1 MGIEQFDQLGKVG
14 QRSREAVDLVD
25 HDDVDL
31 AGADIVQ
38 KPLQVGTIGRSSGIA
53 AIVIA
58 RADQCPA
65 GMGLALDIGRGCLEL
80 RIQRIK
86 ILILIL
92 LATSTLKVG
101 DATVFFFCGVVA
113 LTLAEYT
120 VHRFLLHDIVPRQH
134 RIHHAHPQDPID
146 KIFWQ
151 IWVGFAVVY
160 LMTGGVV
167 LAGALVAY
175 AWYLFV
181 HYCAHH
187 NPSALPPFLL
197 KHHRDHHRFA
207 NRNYGVTTTLWDHVF
222 RTMLR

>member
-1 MGIEQFDQLGKVG
+1 M
-14 QRSREAVDLVD
+14 LVAAEPTTERGRIRRPLKKQSS
-25 HDDVDL
+25 HVPSAPYRRTQTMLWSIQPPYSVSTMTAIIYFGEIAFTAIL
-31 AGADIVQ
+31 AI
-38 KPLQVGTIGRSSGIA
+38 
-53 AIVIA
+53 
-58 RADQCPA
+58 
-65 GMGLALDIGRGCLEL
+65 
-80 RIQRIK
+80 
-86 ILILIL
+86 IL

-101 DATVFFFCGVVA
+101 DATVLFFCGVVA

-120 VHRFLLHDIVPRQH
+120 IHRFLLHDVAPRQH

-207 NRNYGVTTTLWDHVF
+207 NRNYGVTTTLWDNVF
-222 RTMLR
+222 RTLLR

>member
-1 MGIEQFDQLGKVG
+1 M
-14 QRSREAVDLVD
+14 
-25 HDDVDL
+25 
-31 AGADIVQ
+31 
-38 KPLQVGTIGRSSGIA
+38 
-53 AIVIA
+53 
-58 RADQCPA
+58 
-65 GMGLALDIGRGCLEL
+65 
-80 RIQRIK
+80 
-86 ILILIL
+86 
-92 LATSTLKVG
+92 
-101 DATVFFFCGVVA
+101 
-113 LTLAEYT
+113 
-120 VHRFLLHDIVPRQH
+120 
-134 RIHHAHPQDPID
+134 D

-197 KHHRDHHRFA
+197 KHHHDHHRFA

-222 RTMLR
+222 RTLLR

>member
-1 MGIEQFDQLGKVG
+1 
-14 QRSREAVDLVD
+14 
-25 HDDVDL
+25 
-31 AGADIVQ
+31 
-38 KPLQVGTIGRSSGIA
+38 
-53 AIVIA
+53 
-58 RADQCPA
+58 
-65 GMGLALDIGRGCLEL
+65 
-80 RIQRIK
+80 
-86 ILILIL
+86 
-92 LATSTLKVG
+92 
-101 DATVFFFCGVVA
+101 
-113 LTLAEYT
+113 LAEYAI
-120 VHRFLLHDIVPRQH
+120 HRFLLHDIAPRQH

-222 RTMLR
+222 RTLLQ

>member
-1 MGIEQFDQLGKVG
+1 M
-14 QRSREAVDLVD
+14 LVAAEPTTERGRIRRPLKKQSS
-25 HDDVDL
+25 HVPSAPYRRTQTMLWSIQPPYSVSTMTAIIYFGEIAFTAIL
-31 AGADIVQ
+31 AI
-38 KPLQVGTIGRSSGIA
+38 
-53 AIVIA
+53 
-58 RADQCPA
+58 
-65 GMGLALDIGRGCLEL
+65 
-80 RIQRIK
+80 
-86 ILILIL
+86 IL

-101 DATVFFFCGVVA
+101 DATVLFFCGVVA

-120 VHRFLLHDIVPRQH
+120 VHRFLLHDIAPRQH
-134 RIHHAHPQDPID
+134 RIHHAHPRDPID

-197 KHHRDHHRFA
+197 KHHHDHHRLA

>member
-1 MGIEQFDQLGKVG
+1 M
-14 QRSREAVDLVD
+14 LVAAEPTTERGRIRRPLKKQSS
-25 HDDVDL
+25 HVPSAPYRRTQTMLWSIQPPYSVSTMTAIIYFGEIAFTAIL
-31 AGADIVQ
+31 AI
-38 KPLQVGTIGRSSGIA
+38 
-53 AIVIA
+53 
-58 RADQCPA
+58 
-65 GMGLALDIGRGCLEL
+65 
-80 RIQRIK
+80 
-86 ILILIL
+86 IL

-101 DATVFFFCGVVA
+101 DATVLFFCGVVA

-120 VHRFLLHDIVPRQH
+120 IHRFLLHDVAPRQH

-197 KHHRDHHRFA
+197 KHHHDHHRFA
-207 NRNYGVTTTLWDHVF
+207 NRNGGVTTTLWDHVF
-222 RTMLR
+222 RTLLR